1 MTVRRRIVEWLAAG
15 DYDTARFVLQRGI
28 AVVYLVAFLA
38 VLRQFPALLGE
49 RGLLPVPRY
58 VERVPARLAP
68 SLFQWRY
75 SDRLLRVVA
84 VTGMV
89 LAASVVVGLPQ
100 SGPPWVPMVVFLALF
115 GLYLSVVNVGQV
127 FYGFGWESLLL
138 EAGFL
143 AAFLGSDEVAAPV
156 TVIWLFRWLVFRV
169 ELGAGL
175 IKMRGDPCWRD
186 LTCLYYHHET
196 QPMPGP
202 LSWFFHH
209 LPRPLHKVE
218 VAANH
223 VTQLVVPFLL
233 FAPQPVASVAAAVV
247 VVTQGWLVLS
257 GNFAWLNWLTML
269 LAFSAVGDGAL
280 AAATGGRAVGAVVP
294 VGPDT
299 HGPLPVGFGVVVLA
313 VTALLLVLSWWPARN
328 LLSRRQA
335 MNASFNRF
343 HLMGAYGAF
352 GSITRRR
359 DEVVVEGTSSPDPF
373 EAQWREY
380 VFKGKPGP
388 TDRWPRQWAP
398 YHLRLD
404 WGMWFLAL
412 GSPSQHVWFTRFL
425 RRLLEAD
432 PATLRLLAEDPFD
445 GERPVWVRARVFRYG
460 YSSWAELRRGRW
472 WVRREVGTLVAPA
485 DLAALRRLG

>member
-1 MTVRRRIVEWLAAG
+1 MDWLTAP
-15 DYDTARFVLQRGI
+15 DYDVARIVLQRGI
-28 AVVYLVAFLA
+28 AGVYLVAFVA
-38 VLRQFPALLGE
+38 VWHQFPALLGE
-49 RGLLPVPRY
+49 RGLLPVPEHLR
-58 VERVPARLAP
+58 RSAGRAGPT
-68 SLFQWRY
+68 LFRWRY
-75 SDRLLRVVA
+75 SDRLLRAVA
-84 VTGMV
+84 VTGIV

-100 SGPPWVPMVVFLALF
+100 TGPPWVPMVVFLTLF

-156 TVIWLFRWLVFRV
+156 TVIWLFRWLVLRV

-186 LTCLYYHHET
+186 LTCLYHHHET

-223 VTQLVVPFLL
+223 VTQLLVPFLL
-233 FAPQPVASVAAAVV
+233 LAPQPVATVAAGVV

-257 GNFAWLNWLTML
+257 GNFAWLNWLTMI

-280 AAATGGRAVGAVVP
+280 STVVPGTAATDA
-294 VGPDT
+294 
-299 HGPLPVGFGVVVLA
+299 HGPLPVWFGVVVLV
-313 VTALLLVLSWWPARN
+313 VTALLVVLSWWPARN
-328 LLSRRQA
+328 LLSPRQA
-335 MNASFNRF
+335 MNASFNRW
-343 HLMGAYGAF
+343 HLVGAYGAF

-359 DEVVVEGTSSPDPF
+359 DEVVVEGTDAADPF
-373 EAQWREY
+373 EAAGWREY
-380 VFKGKPGP
+380 VFRGKPGP
-388 TDRWPRQWAP
+388 TGRLPRQWAP

-425 RRLLEAD
+425 QRLLEAD
-432 PATLRLLAEDPFD
+432 PATLRLLAVDPFD
-445 GERPVWVRARVFRYG
+445 GGRPTWVRARVFRYR
-460 YSSWAELRRGRW
+460 YSTWAELRRTRQW
-472 WVRREVGTLVAPA
+472 WVRREVGVLVAPA
-485 DLAALRRLG
+485 TLADLRRLR